1 MNDSCIGFTALRAV
15 KVCTQHLLAPPA
27 TVFPL
32 LCPAR
37 EYDWIE
43 AWKCQMIYSDS
54 GIAEQDCIFST
65 DFPNEGKDVWVVSV
79 YRPNDEI
86 QFVRFNGLRA
96 IRYSITL
103 ADNGDGTT
111 TAEWKQII
119 TGLNEEGDRLVE
131 GVTDETYRQK
141 IKGLERE
148 LNHYLTTG
156 EMLKGVS

>member
-1 MNDSCIGFTALRAV
+1 
-15 KVCTQHLLAPPA
+15 
-27 TVFPL
+27 
-32 LCPAR
+32 
-37 EYDWIE
+37 
-43 AWKCQMIYSDS
+43 MIYSDS

-65 DFPNEGKDVWVVSV
+65 DFPDEEKDVWVVSV

-111 TAEWKQII
+111 TAEWEQII
-119 TGLNEEGDRLVE
+119 TGLNEEGNRLVE
-131 GVTDETYRQK
+131 GVTDETCREK

-156 EMLKGVS
+156 EMLKDVS